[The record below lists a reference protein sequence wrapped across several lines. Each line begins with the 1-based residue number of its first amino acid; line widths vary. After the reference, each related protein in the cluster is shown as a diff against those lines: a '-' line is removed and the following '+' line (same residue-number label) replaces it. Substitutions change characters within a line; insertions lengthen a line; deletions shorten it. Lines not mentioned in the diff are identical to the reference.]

1 MSTTTASSTTALE
14 FLFTRRSIKL
24 VQEPAPNQEQLAQI
38 LKAAMTAPD
47 HGRLQPWRF
56 VTIQG
61 AAVERL
67 AELAISAMRDAGQ
80 PFTDTKEAS
89 IRRWLAKVPMLIGIA
104 CHIDH
109 SNTVIPEDERMLAT
123 GAAVTNML
131 NAAHMLGFGAFWSTG
146 LGTYVEEVGEA
157 LGFDSLEYRFMG
169 FFSVGTPVNVL
180 PPAQRPDPQQF
191 VTEWTGA

>member
-1 MSTTTASSTTALE
+1 MSTQTTALD

-56 VTIQG
+56 VIIQG
-61 AAVERL
+61 EAVGRL
-67 AELAISAMRDAGQ
+67 ADLAISAMRDAGQ

-89 IRRWLAKVPMLIGIA
+89 IRRWLSKVPMLIGIA
-104 CHIDH
+104 CHLDH

-146 LGTYVEEVGEA
+146 LGTYVDEVGEA
-157 LGFDSLEYRFMG
+157 LGFDSLEHRFMG
-169 FFSVGTPVNVL
+169 FFSVGTPINTL

-191 VTEWTGA
+191 ITEWTGE